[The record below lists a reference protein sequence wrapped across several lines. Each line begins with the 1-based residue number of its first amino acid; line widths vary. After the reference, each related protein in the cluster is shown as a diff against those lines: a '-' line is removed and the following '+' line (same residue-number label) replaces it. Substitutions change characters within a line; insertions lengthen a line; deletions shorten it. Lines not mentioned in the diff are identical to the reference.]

1 MQRSITWHEMWSMS
15 PLRLAY
21 VFRSIYDVLPS
32 RDNLQRWGI
41 TQDAKCTLCGES
53 QTLRHVLSG
62 CSYALAHGR
71 FTWRRNQVLLVAIEA
86 IKAVCSS
93 ANAQESVPQI
103 KAYFLREGASQFAR
117 SRCRAKRRHI
127 LERANDWKIAAD
139 ILSLLNQSWLSG
151 RLPSSWKKATVI
163 PIPKKGK
170 PSSAPSSYR
179 PISLTSTLCKLLERV
194 VAGRL
199 RWFLESRNLLNS
211 SQAGFRKG
219 RGCADQIRLV
229 QDVAASS
236 TQKKMTLGVFLDLEK
251 AFDMVWREG
260 IVNQLFQMG
269 IKGRML
275 HWIHDFLQDRTIQVK
290 VGTAFSRPHHLENG
304 TPQGSALS
312 PLLFII
318 MMIGM
323 ARPIKGVQLSMYADD
338 IALWTT
344 GSKLGDITSRM
355 QKQLNETAKFL
366 FANGFKF

>member
-1 MQRSITWHEMWSMS
+1 MIRK
-15 PLRLAY
+15 
-21 VFRSIYDVLPS
+21 LP
-32 RDNLQRWGI
+32 
-41 TQDAKCTLCGES
+41 
-53 QTLRHVLSG
+53 
-62 CSYALAHGR
+62 Y
-71 FTWRRNQVLLVAIEA
+71 
-86 IKAVCSS
+86 SS
-93 ANAQESVPQI
+93 
-103 KAYFLREGASQFAR
+103 LEGV
-117 SRCRAKRRHI
+117 
-127 LERANDWKIAAD
+127 
-139 ILSLLNQSWLSG
+139 LSLLNQSWLSG

-170 PSSAPSSYR
+170 PSFAPSSYR
-179 PISLTSTLCKLLERV
+179 PISLTSILCKLLGRV

-219 RGCADQIRLV
+219 RGCADQIVRLV

-251 AFDMVWREG
+251 AFDMIWREG

-275 HWIHDFLQDRTIQVK
+275 HWIHNFLQDRTIQVK

-304 TPQGSALS
+304 TPQGSVLS

-318 MMIGM
+318 MMNRM
-323 ARPIKGVQLSMYADD
+323 ARPIKGVQQSMYADD

-366 FANGFKF
+366 FDNGFKLSSNKSQAVLFRRNRIDVNVKLSIGNELLSLSNTATFLGIVLDERLTFLRPRANSRAKMLKAS